1 MTLDIGES
9 IGGLEPICLDELLQR
24 AALQQRMDR
33 KYLLPMAELDPLLH
47 ELAPDAR
54 ILQIDGRR
62 AFDYESV
69 YFDTPEFTS
78 YHLAAR
84 RRSRRF
90 KIRTRTY
97 VDSAECWLEVK
108 TRDQRGNT
116 VKYRR
121 EHDGELAAELTP
133 DGRQFTD
140 MVVTDAAIAD
150 AAEMAFAPTLV
161 TSYRRSTLYLPETDS
176 RVTIDTD
183 LHWTL
188 DNGRGISLPDLVIV
202 ETKSASR
209 ISRAD
214 RLLWRGGRRPS
225 LISKYGTGLAAL
237 RPELPSNKWHR
248 ILRTH
253 FAVSD
258 GSN

>member
-1 MTLDIGES
+1 MMTLEINGTLSSLDPIG
-9 IGGLEPICLDELLQR
+9 LDELLER
-24 AALQQRMDR
+24 AALQQRIDR
-33 KYLLPMAELDPLLH
+33 KYLLPSAELDPLLQQ
-47 ELAPDAR
+47 LAPQAR
-54 ILQIDGRR
+54 VLQIDERR

-121 EHDGELAAELTP
+121 EHDGDLADSLTP
-133 DGRQFTD
+133 GGRQFTD
-140 MVVTDAAIAD
+140 MVVTAAAIPD
-150 AAEMAFAPTLV
+150 AAELNFAPTLV
-161 TSYRRSTLYLPETDS
+161 TSYRRSTLYLPATDS
-176 RVTIDTD
+176 RVTIDND
-183 LHWTL
+183 LRWTL
-188 DNGRGISLPDLVIV
+188 LDGRSIALPELVIV
-202 ETKSASR
+202 ESKSASR
-209 ISRAD
+209 ISQAD
-214 RLLWRGGRRPS
+214 RLLWHSGRRPS

-248 ILRTH
+248 ILQTH
-253 FAVSD
+253 FATAV
-258 GSN
+258 